1 MLRPN
6 EARITSSPRL
16 EPVNTSSFGLLEWA
30 WLALASLIAGISKTG
45 IAGSGI
51 ISVVMFALLLPG
63 RAATGALLPLLIAAD
78 LIAVAM
84 FRRQANWRELW
95 RIFPATALGVIVG
108 WALLDRIDDTT
119 VKRLIGAII
128 IVVVVMQIAQRLKN
142 GDQALEAP
150 RWFAG
155 IVGATAGFS
164 TMIAN
169 AAGPIMTIYLLAMRL
184 PKLEF
189 VGTGAWFF
197 LVINVFKVP
206 FGINLGIINLES
218 LKFDAILAPFALAGA
233 FAGRWLLDRI
243 DQVWFERAVL
253 VFAFLGGI
261 RLLF

>member
-1 MLRPN
+1 
-6 EARITSSPRL
+6 
-16 EPVNTSSFGLLEWA
+16 VNTSSYGVSEWA
-30 WLALASLIAGISKTG
+30 WLAVASLIVGVSKTG

-63 RAATGALLPLLIAAD
+63 RAATGALLPLLITAD

-95 RIFPATALGVIVG
+95 RIFPATALGVVIG

-128 IVVVVMQIAQRLKN
+128 VIVVLMQIAQRFKN
-142 GDQALEAP
+142 GNRPLEAP

-155 IVGATAGFS
+155 VVGATAGFA

-169 AAGPIMTIYLLAMRL
+169 AAGPIMTIYLLAMKL

-206 FGINLGIINLES
+206 FGINLGIINLKS
-218 LKFDAILAPFALAGA
+218 LWFDAILAPFAVVGA

-243 DQVWFERAVL
+243 DQSWFERAVI

>member
-1 MLRPN
+1 M
-6 EARITSSPRL
+6 
-16 EPVNTSSFGLLEWA
+16 
-30 WLALASLIAGISKTG
+30 ASLIVGISKTG
-45 IAGSGI
+45 LAGSGI

-84 FRRQANWRELW
+84 FRRQANWHELW
-95 RIFPATALGVIVG
+95 RIFPATALGVIIG

-128 IVVVVMQIAQRLKN
+128 VVVVLMQTVQRLRN
-142 GDQALEAP
+142 GNRSLEAP
-150 RWFAG
+150 SWFAG
-155 IVGATAGFS
+155 VVGATAGFA

-197 LVINVFKVP
+197 LVINVANPAVAPTTPANQRGASSDRFP
-206 FGINLGIINLES
+206 FLRRC
-218 LKFDAILAPFALAGA
+218 AICISTTTMMIAPIKRLTVVSSIRSSNAQPMITPSAVAGKMRQSSRQLA
-233 FAGRWLLDRI
+233 
-243 DQVWFERAVL
+243 
-253 VFAFLGGI
+253 
-261 RLLF
+261 

>member
-1 MLRPN
+1 
-6 EARITSSPRL
+6 
-16 EPVNTSSFGLLEWA
+16 
-30 WLALASLIAGISKTG
+30 
-45 IAGSGI
+45 
-51 ISVVMFALLLPG
+51 
-63 RAATGALLPLLIAAD
+63 
-78 LIAVAM
+78 M

-95 RIFPATALGVIVG
+95 RIFPATALGVIIG

-128 IVVVVMQIAQRLKN
+128 IVVVVMQIAQRLRN
-142 GDQALEAP
+142 GNQALEAP

-155 IVGATAGFS
+155 VVGATAGFA